1 MVGNKKRV
9 FSSLG
14 YYYEFRLGA
23 QQEEKE
29 KAAAAKAQASKQSLF
44 FSCAYFLS
52 TMIFDDKFAKE
63 HINRWTKAE

>member
-29 KAAAAKAQASKQSLF
+29 KAAAAKAKPVSKVF
-44 FSCAYFLS
+44 F
-52 TMIFDDKFAKE
+52 
-63 HINRWTKAE
+63 